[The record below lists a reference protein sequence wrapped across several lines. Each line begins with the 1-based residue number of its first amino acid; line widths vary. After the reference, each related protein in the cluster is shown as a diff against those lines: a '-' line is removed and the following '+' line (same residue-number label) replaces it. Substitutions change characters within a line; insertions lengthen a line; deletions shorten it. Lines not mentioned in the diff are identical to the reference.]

1 MAGVERGEGT
11 ATSLVEVVSFLM
23 AAFVAIVMVAYVIL
37 KLTGEGNEDVLN
49 LNWIAG
55 VGLAFW
61 KQGRGE
67 WEGWGDL

>member
-11 ATSLVEVVSFLM
+11 TTSLVEVVSFLM

-49 LNWIAG
+49 LNWVVG
-55 VGLAFW
+55 VGLTFW

-67 WEGWGDL
+67 WEGWGDP